1 MEDLFRQFWWLI
13 FPLAWIVGGMVT
25 SFLNYRRQ
33 QKTLDLIKA
42 YADKG
47 QEPPAALMKVLDRP
61 IDSDTEFWQGRSKS
75 EQSDGGSWFCVVLFA
90 GLAAGFGFAA
100 WQDYYEAGDGL
111 MIVTFI
117 MAALSLA
124 FLASAL
130 ASRRKRP

>member
-61 IDSDTEFWQGRSKS
+61 IDSDTEFWQGRSS
-75 EQSDGGSWFCVVLFA
+75 RLHDRSTGPSRPVRRGA
-90 GLAAGFGFAA
+90 RRGLSP
-100 WQDYYEAGDGL
+100 WPRR
-111 MIVTFI
+111 
-117 MAALSLA
+117 
-124 FLASAL
+124 
-130 ASRRKRP
+130 SRCSRSSTCWTS